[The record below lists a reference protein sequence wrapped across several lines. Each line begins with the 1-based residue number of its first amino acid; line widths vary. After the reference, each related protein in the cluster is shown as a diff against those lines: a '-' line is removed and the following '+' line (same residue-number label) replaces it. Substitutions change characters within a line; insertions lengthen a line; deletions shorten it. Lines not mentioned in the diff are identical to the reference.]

1 MITLLSSS
9 IKDPTET
16 HYDGEDTGEKILYLF
31 RRSFITNLRWIFS
44 TGIMLLIP
52 FVASLFYESAIN
64 NQAQTISPQFAGTIV
79 ILWYLVTF
87 GFAFHSF
94 LMWYFNVYIISDKKI
109 VDIDFRGFLYKN
121 ISEAPIKNIE
131 DVTSNVSGLFGT
143 TFNFGYVD
151 IQTSA
156 EKREFEFENVSNPS
170 KIRDLIADLVE
181 EVKNGN

>member
-1 MITLLSSS
+1 
-9 IKDPTET
+9 
-16 HYDGEDTGEKILYLF
+16 
-31 RRSFITNLRWIFS
+31 
-44 TGIMLLIP
+44 
-52 FVASLFYESAIN
+52 
-64 NQAQTISPQFAGTIV
+64 
-79 ILWYLVTF
+79 
-87 GFAFHSF
+87 
-94 LMWYFNVYIISDKKI
+94 MWYFNVYIISDKKI